1 MIQLVTQ
8 QISVTN
14 RLTSFHFLL
23 KLFLNYSMP
32 SRHYIYR
39 TQVTKVNSV
48 PTNEFVPDWPIN
60 DRLNLFVS
68 ETRVEYLNQEV
79 LLAIMWLK

>member
-1 MIQLVTQ
+1 
-8 QISVTN
+8 
-14 RLTSFHFLL
+14 
-23 KLFLNYSMP
+23 MP

-39 TQVTKVNSV
+39 TQVTEVNSV
-48 PTNEFVPDWPIN
+48 PTNEFVPDWPNN

-68 ETRVEYLNQEV
+68 ETRVEYLNREV